1 MQMSESS
8 YLKPKVASSG
18 LGERKKKNGM
28 FQNVS
33 SYPQIG
39 GFKSASNVP
48 ERDRPMSLEKGDLVR
63 KGKPV

>member
-1 MQMSESS
+1 MPESS
-8 YLKPKVASSG
+8 YLKPKVAAGSM
-18 LGERKKKNGM
+18 GERKRINGM

-39 GFKSASNVP
+39 GFSGANKVP
-48 ERDRPMSLEKGDLVR
+48 ERNRPMALEKGELVR

>member
-1 MQMSESS
+1 MPESS
-8 YLKPKVASSG
+8 YLKPKVASG
-18 LGERKKKNGM
+18 NMGERKKTNGM

-39 GFKSASNVP
+39 GFSGANKVP
-48 ERDRPMSLEKGDLVR
+48 ERGRPLALEKGDLVR